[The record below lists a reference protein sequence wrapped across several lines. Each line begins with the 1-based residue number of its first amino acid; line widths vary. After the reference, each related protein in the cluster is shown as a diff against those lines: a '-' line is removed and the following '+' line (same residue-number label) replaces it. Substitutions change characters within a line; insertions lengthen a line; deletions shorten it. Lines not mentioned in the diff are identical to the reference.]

1 MIKAIDKLI
10 KSLDKIRAIAES
22 GHHIAVD
29 QISRMQFEQIIRE
42 LGKYEEWKEKQQNEQ
57 EK

>member
-1 MIKAIDKLI
+1 MINAIEKLTE
-10 KSLDKIRAIAES
+10 SLNKIRSIAES

-42 LGKYEEWKEKQQNEQ
+42 TGNYEEWKKKQDEPK
-57 EK
+57 ED

>member
-42 LGKYEEWKEKQQNEQ
+42 TGNYEEWKRKQDEPK
-57 EK
+57 ED

>member
-1 MIKAIDKLI
+1 MINAIEQLTQ
-10 KSLDKIRAIAES
+10 SLNKIRAIAET

-42 LGKYEEWKEKQQNEQ
+42 TGNYEDWKKKQADTKQD
-57 EK
+57 